1 MGLPLA
7 TGKGNWS
14 IDEIND
20 NFKPTFE
27 GRSKTLYSTY
37 DPLEGAIKKNFN
49 FTGKEKNIETHLSF
63 AGGFGSRF
71 LPKAN
76 NSSMDNQKITA
87 KKVYGRALVDR
98 EGIKAASTSQGAY
111 QKYLKFP
118 TMKTVENY
126 TNQCGRINFG
136 DSYGI
141 LGRGDGATAPTGTGA
156 ENDPYIVTISEASF
170 KDTNWE
176 EKAFVQYV
184 TGLAAFPANTG
195 GAMEGG
201 DALTNILEVTVVD
214 VPNRLI
220 SLVGVSAALAAL
232 VAGPTVIP
240 STAGFCM
247 QRSYST
253 AGGEPMGL
261 GGVLMATSGS
271 IYDIPVQ
278 RRWKAGQ
285 LDAGATGIL
294 TDMLNQS
301 FLERQHVFGE
311 SMNMIVCRHNQYQ
324 KILAQLEEKK
334 TIMIKNVNLKGHL
347 GFEGIE
353 YVNSMGKKCSIV
365 CNRHADADKVYL
377 LNTKYINRLHRPD
390 FGWFD
395 DDGTVFMRTTDED
408 SYEARY
414 GGYWQNVIVPTA
426 HAVIHNLAL

>member
-1 MGLPLA
+1 MALPNA

-14 IDEIND
+14 MDEIND

-37 DPLEGAIKKNFN
+37 DPLEGAIKKNFS

-63 AGGFGSRF
+63 AGGFGSRL

-87 KKVYGRALVDR
+87 KKVYGRALVER
-98 EGIKAASTSQGAY
+98 EGLKAASNSQGAY

-136 DSYGI
+136 DGYGI
-141 LGRGDGATAPTGTGA
+141 LGRGDAATNVSGTGA
-156 ENDPYIVTISEASF
+156 EVSPFVVVISAASW

-176 EKAFVQYV
+176 EKSFIQYV

-195 GAMEGG
+195 GAMEGA
-201 DALTNILEVTVVD
+201 DALTNILEVTEVIAST
-214 VPNRLI
+214 RTIKLI
-220 SLVGVSAALAAL
+220 GVSAALTAL
-232 VAGPTVIP
+232 SGVGPVP
-240 STAGFCM
+240 ATAGFCM

-253 AGGEPMGL
+253 SKGEPEGL
-261 GGVLMATSGS
+261 TGVLMATSGS
-271 IYDIPVQ
+271 LYDIPVQ
-278 RRWKAGQ
+278 RRWQAGQ
-285 LDAGATGIL
+285 LNAGASGIL
-294 TDMLNQS
+294 TDMINEA

-311 SMNMIVCRHNQYQ
+311 SMNMIVCRYNQYQ
-324 KILAQLEEKK
+324 KILAQLEDKK
-334 TIMIKNVNLKGHL
+334 TIMIQNVNLKGHL

-395 DDGTVFMRTTDED
+395 EDGTVFLRTTDED

-426 HAVIHNLAL
+426 HSVIHNLAL

>member
-1 MGLPLA
+1 MALPSAA
-7 TGKGNWS
+7 TKGNWS
-14 IDEIND
+14 IAEINA

-37 DPLEGAIKKNFN
+37 DPLEGAIKKNYS

-63 AGGFGSRF
+63 AGGFGSRL

-76 NSSMDNQKITA
+76 NSTMANQNITS

-98 EGIKAASTSQGAY
+98 EGIKAASNSQGAY
-111 QKYLKFP
+111 QRYLKFP
-118 TMKTVENY
+118 TQKCVENY

-136 DSYGI
+136 DGTGI
-141 LGRGDGATAPTGTGA
+141 LGRGDGATAPTGDGSEAT
-156 ENDPYIVTISEASF
+156 PYIVTISAASF
-170 KDTNWE
+170 KDSNWE

-195 GAMEGG
+195 GTMEGG
-201 DALTNILEVTVVD
+201 DNLTNILEVVEVD
-214 VPNRLI
+214 VANRKI
-220 SLVGVSAALAAL
+220 KLVGVSAALAAL

-247 QRSYST
+247 QRSYN
-253 AGGEPMGL
+253 GEPTGF
-261 GGVLMATSGS
+261 GSVLMASTGS
-271 IYDIPVQ
+271 LYGIPVQ

-285 LDAGATGIL
+285 LNAGGSGL
-294 TDMLNQS
+294 LVDMINES

-311 SMNMIVCRHNQYQ
+311 SMNMIVCRYNQYQ
-324 KILAQLEEKK
+324 KLLAQLEEKK
-334 TIMIKNVNLKGHL
+334 TIMIQNVNLKGHL

-353 YVNSMGKKCSIV
+353 YVNSMGKKCAIV
-365 CNRHADADKVYL
+365 VNRHADADKVYL

-395 DDGTVFMRTTDED
+395 EDGTVFLRDRDED
-408 SYEARY
+408 QYEARY
-414 GGYWQNVIVPTA
+414 GGYWENVMVPTA
-426 HAVIHNLAL
+426 QAVIHNLAV